1 MKRKLAFCFVLCIL
15 LVSMMSLVAIATE
28 VVTEAPAEEFDPD
41 QLIINGVALAP
52 IISIIISILKGWV
65 GIDKRYIPLINVI
78 LGAIAVLVYGIV
90 TEGLTPLSAVVMTI
104 GVVFGSSVFH
114 DTFGHAAQAL
124 SEVFEKKQ
132 DPLPPEEL
140 PSS

>member
-1 MKRKLAFCFVLCIL
+1 MKKRLMCIL
-15 LVSMMSLVAIATE
+15 VLTLMLSALWSI
-28 VVTEAPAEEFDPD
+28 VVEAAETAPVENELD
-41 QLIINGVALAP
+41 LNALAVHGVALAP
-52 IISIIISILKGWV
+52 IVSIIISILKGWV

-90 TEGLTPLSAVVMTI
+90 TEGLTPLSAVAMTI

-114 DTFGHAAQAL
+114 DTFGHAANAL
-124 SEVFEKKQ
+124 SEAFGKKQ